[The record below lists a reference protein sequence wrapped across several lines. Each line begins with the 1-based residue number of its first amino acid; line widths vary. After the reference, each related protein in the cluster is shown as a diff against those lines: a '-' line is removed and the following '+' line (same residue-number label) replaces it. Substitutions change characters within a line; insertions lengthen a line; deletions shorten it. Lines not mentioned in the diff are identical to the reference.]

1 MIILWL
7 LMMGLFIAYLAVPLA
22 RWLGWE
28 YGRFG
33 RVGDILLV
41 IGGTL
46 VGGVVLV
53 GIVGLIGQFTLGDA
67 GALGL
72 GFAGA
77 LVALGLL
84 VLFSTASANDEPN
97 ETRDIPPAPPTNDS
111 IAPQPLVPT
120 EDQARPVQ

>member
-22 RWLGWE
+22 RWLDWE

-33 RVGDILLV
+33 RVGDMLLV

-46 VGGVVLV
+46 LGGVVLV
-53 GIVGLIGQFTLGDA
+53 AFLGLIGQFAIGDA
-67 GALGL
+67 GALGF
-72 GFAGA
+72 GFSGA
-77 LVALGLL
+77 LIALGLL
-84 VLFSTASANDEPN
+84 ILFSTASAASEPN

-111 IAPQPLVPT
+111 IAPQPFVPT

>member
-1 MIILWL
+1 MIIVWL
-7 LMMGLFIAYLAVPLA
+7 LLMGLFIAYLAVPMS

-33 RVGDILLV
+33 RVGDNLLIV
-41 IGGTL
+41 GGTL

-53 GIVGLIGQFTLGDA
+53 SIVGLIGQFTIGDA

-77 LVALGLL
+77 LIVLGLL
-84 VLFSTASANDEPN
+84 ILFSNASVDDQPE
-97 ETRDIPPAPPTNDS
+97 DIPPTPPIDEATLHLH
-111 IAPQPLVPT
+111 A
-120 EDQARPVQ
+120 EDKARPVQSPE